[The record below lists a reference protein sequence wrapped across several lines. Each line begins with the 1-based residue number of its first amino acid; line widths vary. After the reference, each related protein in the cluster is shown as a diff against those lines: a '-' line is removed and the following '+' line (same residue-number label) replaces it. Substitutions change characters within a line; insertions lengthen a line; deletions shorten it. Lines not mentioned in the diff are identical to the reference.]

1 MATTPNTK
9 FYFIRQDNG
18 EAYEMSATTNITITK
33 DMIATERAVESGKSI
48 TDNSY
53 LENAQVSF
61 SGLITNIRNAS
72 TLLNVDQFINEINE
86 LRAEDPR
93 VLVDV
98 YADGQFVENC
108 LIVSFNINKTASEGL
123 GAWKTD
129 FRLQEI
135 EFSERAALV
144 LVPEASVDTKDRVDK
159 MTSKSSNT
167 TQELKPLEDVTRTSL
182 VATGGVLM
190 DIVDGNPTIT
200 TPVNSGGGNGG

>member
-33 DMIATERAVESGKSI
+33 DMIATRRAVESGKSI

-61 SGLITNIRNAS
+61 SGLITNIRNSS

-98 YADGQFVENC
+98 YADGQFILNC
-108 LIVSFNINKTASEGL
+108 LIISFNLNKTSSEGL

-129 FRLQEI
+129 FRLQEV
-135 EFSERAALV
+135 EYTERAALV
-144 LVPEASVDTKDRVDK
+144 TVPEASVDTKDKVGK
-159 MTSKSSNT
+159 MQSRSSNT
-167 TQELKPLEDVTRTSL
+167 VQELEEVTETVGASTVGGLLGLVNGKPSISTKVE
-182 VATGGVLM
+182 
-190 DIVDGNPTIT
+190 
-200 TPVNSGGGNGG
+200 SGGSNGG